1 MKTSYWGLRIAVITK
16 YLTRESTETFDKNN
30 LNQLLL
36 MTHAYGGNLKIYM
49 YIITDTAEIIVFPCT
64 NEKKIKR
71 KKRNI
76 NETKYTS
83 GQCYMLYT

>member
-1 MKTSYWGLRIAVITK
+1 
-16 YLTRESTETFDKNN
+16 
-30 LNQLLL
+30 

-71 KKRNI
+71 KIRNI